1 MNFFK
6 LLFKY
11 RIIEILGFSF
21 LILGGLLY
29 AFIQYSNESI
39 DDLNTVI
46 ILDLNTVNTE
56 QHSDTIDKNI
66 DNTNDSTSSKN
77 TVKSDEEST
86 IVNQFEY
93 SLDPYQELPANF
105 KLYKKSIFDFFD
117 DNSPKLI
124 SINEIGLKSDI
135 KELEIVDLGNSSSYE
150 TPKNIV
156 GHIPQTV
163 NPGEKGRSWY
173 FGHLESFI
181 KKEGNV
187 FHMLPK
193 IPELMK
199 TDPYIFIHIKTNS
212 KTFVYQIYKTQVIPK
227 EELILDIES
236 EYSEVILVTCVPSF
250 LYHSRLLIF
259 SKLIGT
265 Y

>member
-6 LLFKY
+6 LLLKY
-11 RIIEILGFSF
+11 RIIEILGFSL
-21 LILGGLLY
+21 LILGGILFV
-29 AFIQYSNESI
+29 FIQYSNQTIEN
-39 DDLNTVI
+39 LNSEK
-46 ILDLNTVNTE
+46 N
-56 QHSDTIDKNI
+56 QQFSDTIDKN
-66 DNTNDSTSSKN
+66 NDSLNNLNSTKN
-77 TVKSDEEST
+77 IVKTNTEDT
-86 IVNQFEY
+86 IVNQSEY
-93 SLDPYQELPANF
+93 NSDPYQELPVNF
-105 KLYKKSIFDFFD
+105 KLYKKSFFDFFD
-117 DNSPKLI
+117 DNSPKMI

-163 NPGEKGRSWY
+163 NPGEKGKSWY

-193 IPELMK
+193 IPQLMK
-199 TDPYIFIHIKTNS
+199 SDPYIFIHIKTND

-227 EELILDIES
+227 EELVLDIES
-236 EYSEVILVTCVPSF
+236 EYSEVILVTSVPSF

>member
-6 LLFKY
+6 LFLKY

-29 AFIQYSNESI
+29 VFIQYSNETI
-39 DDLNTVI
+39 NDLNTETI
-46 ILDLNTVNTE
+46 QNFNPEKTQQI
-56 QHSDTIDKNI
+56 SDTIN
-66 DNTNDSTSSKN
+66 NTNDNPNNLTSAKN
-77 TVKSDEEST
+77 IIKSGTEVT
-86 IVNQFEY
+86 IVNQSEY
-93 SLDPYQELPANF
+93 NSDPYQELPANF

-117 DNSPKLI
+117 DNSPKVI

-163 NPGEKGRSWY
+163 NPGEKGKSWY

-199 TDPYIFIHIKTNS
+199 SDPYIFIHIKTNS
-212 KTFVYQIYKTQVIPK
+212 KTFVYQIYKTQVVPK
-227 EELILDIES
+227 EELVLDIES

-250 LYHSRLLIF
+250 LYHSRLLIH